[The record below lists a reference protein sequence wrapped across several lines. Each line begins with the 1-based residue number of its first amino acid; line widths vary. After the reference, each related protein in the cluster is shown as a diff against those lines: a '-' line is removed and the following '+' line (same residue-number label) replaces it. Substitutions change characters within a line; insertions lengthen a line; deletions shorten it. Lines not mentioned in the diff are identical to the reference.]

1 MKNKNKNIV
10 FDILIRVWS
19 NFFLNNNNI
28 INAYI
33 NKVKKETFYKIHI
46 KKFKC
51 AFSKDGIQLVCLVD

>member
-33 NKVKKETFYKIHI
+33 NKVKKETFYEIHI

-51 AFSKDGIQLVCLVD
+51 VLWKDSI